1 MGARGLLLIALA
13 LGAFAPDLA
22 AQMSPGRVIPQA
34 QAPPE
39 PNRGG
44 ALELAS
50 LDPKVAL
57 ERLQVADGYA
67 VNLVASEQQFPEI
80 ANPLAKTFD
89 ARGRL
94 WVLTSPTYP
103 HYLPGTAPHD
113 KLVIL
118 DDTNADG
125 RADKLT
131 VFADGLYIP
140 TGFELGDGG
149 VYVAQQPNLM
159 FLRDTN
165 GDDKADER
173 RIILHGF
180 GTEDSHHSIH
190 AFTWDNGG
198 GLHFQEGT
206 FLHSQVETP
215 YGPVRLE
222 EAGVWRYEPRTE
234 KLSVFVSYG
243 FANPWGHVVDR
254 WGQNFISDASNG
266 YNYFGTAFSGQVPYP
281 TKQPAMQTWVPTT
294 MRPTCNIEFVTS
306 RHFPESA
313 QGEFL
318 LTNVIGFNGI
328 KRFKPREDGSGFSGT
343 EVGPLLYSTDPNF
356 RPVAQ
361 QFGPDGAL
369 YVIDWF
375 NPLIGH
381 MQYSIRDARRDT
393 THGRVWRITAKGRPL
408 TKPPRVAGATIVEQ
422 LELLKSYEDR
432 VRYRVRRALRE
443 RSTKDVVAA
452 LQTWTAGLNPGDA
465 DYEHH
470 LAEALWVYQ
479 HHDVVEPALL
489 ARLLEA
495 KDYHARAAAVRVLQ
509 VWFDRIDGAPVILRR
524 MVQDEAPRVRLEAV
538 RALSFVRTADSAE
551 AALDVLRKPMDYYLQ
566 YVLDSTMTTLEPVW
580 KPALSTRGI
589 AGDNPAGLAF
599 LLNRLPSADLAAL
612 PRSRPVLDALLTRPG
627 IERRHRLEAIDAL
640 VKANG
645 STVVREIIGALDRV
659 DGVPGGA
666 AAAADLGALLTAADD
681 GQLADRR
688 ADLERLATQGK
699 SDIVRQ
705 AGFAALLRADAVTDR
720 VWTLADASPRSL
732 VDLVSATSMIQDT
745 VLLDRLYAPMSGLLR
760 SAADGTLHK
769 TEPPRA
775 GRYVRIVLPGRSKTL
790 RLAEVQV
797 FSGGDNVATKA
808 AATQSSIVSGGAIG
822 GHPVRANDGK
832 LEADASASAFT
843 NAEQDPWW
851 ELDLG
856 AERPIETIAVWNG
869 RGAGRDDAL
878 HLSMLDA
885 ARKPVFVRDVVS
897 TSVATEVVSI
907 GGDLTPRLTI
917 ATMQSLARLRG
928 HEAETFELLS
938 RFVKS
943 GASRFAAVAAIRQIP
958 QESWPSPLIAPLA
971 EDLVVY
977 ARSVPAANR
986 TGAAFR
992 QTIDLG
998 RALTARLPDADRA
1011 RFNSAFDALV
1021 MRTIRIEA
1029 VRAQMKFDR
1038 SSFTLA
1044 AGEEVEIEFVN
1055 ADEMPHNLLIT
1066 APGALETV
1074 SLAAEAMAKDPNAF
1088 AKNFVPDSK
1097 DVLFSTPLVPPGE
1110 TVRQRF
1116 TAPKRPDGYPFVC
1129 TFPGHWRTM
1138 NGTVDVTRQAPTP
1151 SAQ

>member
-1 MGARGLLLIALA
+1 MFLGVALVAAATGVGAQTR
-13 LGAFAPDLA
+13 
-22 AQMSPGRVIPQA
+22 
-34 QAPPE
+34 PE

-44 ALELAS
+44 SLDLAS
-50 LDPKVAL
+50 EDPRVAL

-67 VNLVASEQQFPEI
+67 VSLFASEQQFPEI
-80 ANPLAKTFD
+80 ANPLAMTFD

-103 HYLPGTAPHD
+103 HYEPGTPPHD

-125 RADKLT
+125 RADKAT

-159 FLRDTN
+159 FMRDTN

-254 WGQNFISDASNG
+254 WGQNFISDASG
-266 YNYFGTAFSGQVPYP
+266 GANYFGTAFSGQVPYP
-281 TKQPAMQTWVPTT
+281 TKQPAMQTWIPTT
-294 MRPTCNIEFVTS
+294 MRPTGNIELVTS

-318 LTNVIGFNGI
+318 LCNVIGFNGI

-343 EVGPLLYSTDPNF
+343 EIGPLLHSADPNF

-381 MQYSIRDARRDT
+381 MQYSLRDPRRSHT
-393 THGRVWRITAKGRPL
+393 RGRVWRITAKGRPL
-408 TKPPRVAGATIVEQ
+408 NTPVRIAGVSITEQ
-422 LELLKSYEDR
+422 LELLKVYEDR
-432 VRYRVRRALRE
+432 TRYRARRALRD
-443 RSTKDVVAA
+443 RPTKEVVAA
-452 LQTWTAGLNPGDA
+452 LQTWVARLDA
-465 DYEHH
+465 SDTNYEHH

-489 ARLLEA
+489 KRLLEA

-509 VWFDRIDGAPVILRR
+509 VWFDRIDGAAATMRR
-524 MVQDEAPRVRLEAV
+524 MVQDPAPRVRLEAV
-538 RALSFVRTADSAE
+538 RALSFVRTVESAE
-551 AALDVLRKPMDYYLQ
+551 AALDVLRAPMDYYLQ
-566 YVLDSTMTTLEPVW
+566 YVLDSTMKTLEPVW
-580 KPALSTRGI
+580 KPALSTRGL
-589 AGDNPAGLAF
+589 ASDNPAGLAF
-599 LLNRLPSADLAAL
+599 LLDRLPSSELAAL
-612 PRSRPVLDALLTRPG
+612 PRSRPVIDALLTQPG
-627 IERRHRLEAIDAL
+627 VERRHRQEAIDAL
-640 VKANG
+640 ARTNN
-645 STVVREIIGALDRV
+645 STAVREIIAALDRV
-659 DGVPGGA
+659 DGTPGRSS
-666 AAAADLGALLTAADD
+666 AAADLGALLATADD

-688 ADLERLATQGK
+688 ADVQRLAMEGK
-699 SDIVRQ
+699 SDAVRQ
-705 AGFAALLRADAVTDR
+705 AGFAALLRGDAVADR
-720 VWTLADASPRSL
+720 VWKLAEGSPRSL
-732 VDLVSATSMIQDT
+732 IDLVAATMMVQDT

-760 SAADGTLHK
+760 SASEGTLHK
-769 TEPPRA
+769 VEPPRSA
-775 GRYVRIVLPGRSKTL
+775 RYVRIVLPGRNKTL

-797 FSGGDNVATKA
+797 FSGGDNVAIKG
-808 AATQSSIVSGGAIG
+808 AATQSSAVAGGASG
-822 GHPVRANDGK
+822 QAGRANDGK
-832 LEADASASAFT
+832 LEGDNASAAFT
-843 NAEQDPWW
+843 SPEQDPWW

-856 AERPIETIAVWNG
+856 ADRPIETVAIWSARGGG
-869 RGAGRDDAL
+869 RGDAL
-878 HLSMLDA
+878 HVSLLDG
-885 ARKPVFVRDVVS
+885 ARRPVFVRDAVPTS
-897 TSVATEVVSI
+897 TPTEVVSI
-907 GGDLTPRLTI
+907 GGDLTPRLTM
-917 ATMQSLARLRG
+917 ATMTALARLRG
-928 HEAETFELLS
+928 HEADTFALLS

-943 GASRFAAVAAIRQIP
+943 GTARYAAVAALRQIP
-958 QESWPSPLIAPLA
+958 QESWPQPLMAPLA
-971 EDLVVY
+971 DDLVAY
-977 ARSVPAANR
+977 AKSVPAASR

-992 QTIDLG
+992 QTLDLG
-998 RALTARLPDADRA
+998 RAITARVSEPDRA
-1011 RFNSAFDALV
+1011 RLSAAFDSLV

-1029 VRAQMKFDR
+1029 VRAQMKFDI
-1038 SSFTLA
+1038 SNFTIA

-1066 APGALETV
+1066 SPGALETV
-1074 SLAAEAMAKDPNAF
+1074 SLAAEAMAKDPQAF
-1088 AKNFVPDSK
+1088 AKNFVPESK

-1116 TAPKRPDGYPFVC
+1116 TAPSRPDGYPFVC

-1138 NGTVDVTRQAPTP
+1138 NGSVSVTPPAPTP